1 MRLLS
6 LVAVLAVPAFAQTI
20 YSWEDAAGVHYT
32 DDLSQVPKKAKVDA
46 VEAKRSASKAAAA
59 PAAPATRV
67 ATAPAEK
74 SNEYEWRDR
83 FIAAH
88 RRIDTVRKSLAALE
102 ATVPPRTEC
111 VPQPVLQPGGQPVP
125 LFVNQPVG
133 TVALVDPN
141 RAYCQVNPLH
151 DQLKVQIAQQA
162 IELKNAEL
170 DLDQL
175 DRRASMESVPREW
188 RRGW

>member
-20 YSWEDAAGVHYT
+20 YSWEDADGVHYT
-32 DDLSQVPKKAKVDA
+32 DDLSQVPKKAKVEA
-46 VEAKRSASKAAAA
+46 VEARRGTPK
-59 PAAPATRV
+59 PAAPGPAARV
-67 ATAPAEK
+67 TSAPADK
-74 SNEYEWRDR
+74 ASEYEWRDR

-88 RRIDTVRKSLAALE
+88 RRIETVRKSLAALL

-111 VPQPVLQPGGQPVP
+111 VPQPAPP
-125 LFVNQPVG
+125 PVG
-133 TVALVDPN
+133 TAAPVDSN
-141 RAYCQVNPLH
+141 RPQPVYCQVNPLH
-151 DQLKVQIAQQA
+151 DQLKVQIAQQT
-162 IELKNAEL
+162 IELRNAEL